1 MRRLSG
7 VFLRR
12 LLIFALY
19 YKKREG
25 RVFLLSE
32 EARETSKSMELL
44 AAESREDLK
53 EVKQLFL
60 EYERS
65 TGVSLCFQ
73 GFQEELDHL
82 PGKYREPEGV
92 LLLLKIGGKACGC
105 CALKPL
111 EEKICELK
119 RLFVLEEHRGRGISK
134 VLMERILKEARE
146 RGYEKIRLDTL
157 DTMKPAIGLYRSVGF
172 EEISAYIYNPLPG
185 ARYFEKRL

>member
-1 MRRLSG
+1 
-7 VFLRR
+7 
-12 LLIFALY
+12 
-19 YKKREG
+19 
-25 RVFLLSE
+25 VFLLSE
-32 EARETSKSMELL
+32 GARETSKSIELL
-44 AAESREDLK
+44 IAESREDLK

-60 EYERS
+60 QYERS

-82 PGKYREPEGV
+82 SGKYREPEGV
-92 LLLLKIGGKACGC
+92 LLLLKIGRKACGC

-119 RLFVLEEHRGRGISK
+119 RLFVLEEHRGRGLSK
-134 VLMERILKEARE
+134 VLMERILSEARE

-157 DTMKPAIGLYRSVGF
+157 DAMKPAIGLYRSVGF

-185 ARYFEKRL
+185 ALYFEKVL